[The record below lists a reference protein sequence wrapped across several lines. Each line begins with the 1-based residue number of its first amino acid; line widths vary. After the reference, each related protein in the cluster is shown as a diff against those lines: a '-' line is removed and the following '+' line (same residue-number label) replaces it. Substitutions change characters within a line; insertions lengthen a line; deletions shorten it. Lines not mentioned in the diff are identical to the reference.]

1 MNFFKGHRPFCLL
14 LGALLI
20 PLSGHAGAS
29 PMSQEEFAAA
39 HPHLIECG
47 PARTMT
53 MDKKGVI
60 HIVNVCSPDAMHE
73 PMTSEAYNAWQ
84 AARAKAVADEEWE
97 RHHNEGLERQK
108 LGRLADG
115 YEEELSHLP
124 PMRAAWFKSLPKSD
138 QHFMM
143 CAMFLGDKKTVEAD
157 LEGCGDVYALPDS
170 EQTATGARL
179 NASMA
184 TWEQTHVVINAHVG
198 EPCVF
203 GFQEGHPP
211 SAGDREDM
219 TKACDSGNRGKA
231 VTAVVG
237 PTPRDMATMSP
248 MERQHRV
255 CAQIRAKISVQK
267 DLQAGGSTGYYNL
280 DALRGIELANCGSNR
295 DP

>member
-20 PLSGHAGAS
+20 PLSGHAGTS

-47 PARTMT
+47 PAHKMT

-60 HIVNVCSPDAMHE
+60 HIVNVCSPGALHE
-73 PMTSEAYNAWQ
+73 PMTPEAYNAWQ

-97 RHHNEGLERQK
+97 RYHNEGLERQK
-108 LGRLADG
+108 LGRLADA
-115 YEEELSHLP
+115 YEEELSHMP

-143 CAMFLGDKKTVEAD
+143 CMLLLGDSKTVEAD
-157 LEGCGDVYALPDS
+157 AEGCGDVSGTDDPQLK
-170 EQTATGARL
+170 ATLARL
-179 NASMA
+179 KDS
-184 TWEQTHVVINAHVG
+184 TKDWDSSHIVIEAHVG

-203 GFQEGHPP
+203 GFQEGHLPT
-211 SAGDREDM
+211 AADREAM
-219 TKACDSGNRGKA
+219 TKACDSGNRGKTI
-231 VTAVVG
+231 TAAVG
-237 PTPRDMATMSP
+237 PTPRDMAAMSP

-255 CAQIRAKISVQK
+255 CEQIRAKISVQK
-267 DLQAGGSTGYYNL
+267 DLQTGGSTGYYNL
-280 DALRGIELANCGSNR
+280 DTLRGIELANCGSNR